1 MYAVASCGD
10 GPEAMV
16 ADRFGRAQFFAFF
29 DEAGAFLRS
38 VKNDSSSAAHGAGG
52 QAVAVIASE
61 GAKVAIGPQ
70 FGVNAESA
78 MKAGGISAFAASGCT
93 VSEAVSQ
100 CIAGGL
106 KKLF

>member
-29 DEAGAFLRS
+29 DEGGRFLRS
-38 VKNDSSSAAHGAGG
+38 VENDTSSSAHGAGG
-52 QAVAVIASE
+52 QAVALVASE
-61 GAKVAIGPQ
+61 GAKVVIGPQ

-78 MKAGGISAFAASGCT
+78 MKAGEISGFSASGCT
-93 VSEAVSQ
+93 VSEAVSR
-100 CIAGGL
+100 CISGDL